1 MSKSPGHAKWPK
13 HQIRERH
20 VSDHLIAA
28 AGGEPLADSSD
39 VIRLEEDGHPARHYF
54 PRDDVRMDRL
64 QSSATTTQC
73 PFKGTAVYF
82 NVVAGGKVL
91 KDAAWSYESPY
102 DEHADLKERVAF
114 YTERAPEIEISTA

>member
-1 MSKSPGHAKWPK
+1 MSKSPGHAKWPH

-20 VSDHLIAA
+20 VSDHIVASVDD
-28 AGGEPLADSSD
+28 EPLADSRD

-54 PRDDVRMDRL
+54 PRADVRMDRL
-64 QSSATTTQC
+64 QSSTTTTQC

-82 NVVAGGKVL
+82 NIVTKGKVL

-102 DEHADLKERVAF
+102 DEHRGLKARVAF
-114 YTERAPEIEISTA
+114 YTDRAPEIEIRAV